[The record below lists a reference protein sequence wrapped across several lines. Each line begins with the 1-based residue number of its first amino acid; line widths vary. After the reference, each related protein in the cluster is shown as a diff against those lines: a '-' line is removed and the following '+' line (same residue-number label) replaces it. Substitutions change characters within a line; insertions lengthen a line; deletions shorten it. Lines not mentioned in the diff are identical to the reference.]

1 MQCTCDGNEITNLTF
16 RLIDFDWLIIHTL
29 SHLNILC
36 GVLNKHILCH
46 SDKALTTFV
55 IDKCR
60 SINNLFSLPCSILSC
75 QIG

>member
-36 GVLNKHILCH
+36 SVLNKHYLM
-46 SDKALTTFV
+46 SF
-55 IDKCR
+55 
-60 SINNLFSLPCSILSC
+60 
-75 QIG
+75 